1 MWENILLKI
10 GWRGGGK
17 VEMFLFFLRVLKTLT
32 QKRSSVLSL
41 STLGFKL
48 RNLSFFPLIKSRI
61 PKTVIEL

>member
-32 QKRSSVLSL
+32 QKRSNVLSFP
-41 STLGFKL
+41 TLDFKL
-48 RNLSFFPLIKSRI
+48 RNLSFFSSNKI
-61 PKTVIEL
+61 